1 MSQAKLFAFSHASVQ
16 NHSYIKAL
24 GFVGFILKKTSDKRI
39 ASTAKGDRV
48 REALLSFRRVVTSV
62 KRHLAVKDGDTESA
76 LSGAQMW
83 ALWHIQGEP
92 GLTVQGLADKLSVHQ
107 STTSNLVE
115 KLKSAGCLR
124 AVRNAPD
131 KRVVRLFVT
140 RAGAKV
146 LKQAPDPASGTLPEA
161 FNRLSGQELAA
172 LELALQSLTRELSV
186 TPKSSRR
193 VPST

>member
-1 MSQAKLFAFSHASVQ
+1 MKHTVKKSSAKH
-16 NHSYIKAL
+16 
-24 GFVGFILKKTSDKRI
+24 VGSG
-39 ASTAKGDRV
+39 SKGDRV

-62 KRHLAVKDGDTESA
+62 KRHLAAKDGDTENA

-83 ALWHIQGEP
+83 ALWHVQADP
-92 GLTVQGLADKLSVHQ
+92 GLTVQGLADRLSVHQ

-140 RAGAKV
+140 KAGAKV

-172 LELALQSLTRELSV
+172 LELALQSLTRELAV
-186 TPKSSRR
+186 APKGSRR
-193 VPST
+193 MPST